1 MSSELGKSHLS
12 GLGKSH
18 LSAEEYYGNFELTNL
33 SNIIFV
39 VKWKFL
45 DKPKK

>member
-12 GLGKSH
+12 T
-18 LSAEEYYGNFELTNL
+18 EEYYGNFELTNL
-33 SNIIFV
+33 SNTILL

-45 DKPKK
+45 DKPTKIVLQPCL